1 MPLVSSLDSLPSLC
15 FLLPRFAMATQVQ
28 SAVAMNGIKA
38 NGKVKSKNQLRRMK
52 AKAKKAEEKFSKV
65 CAPRC
70 SRSHALC

>member
-1 MPLVSSLDSLPSLC
+1 
-15 FLLPRFAMATQVQ
+15 MATQVQ